1 MRGTLPPRLCRVHS
15 SGIIPAHAG
24 NTGAT
29 ARGAGRHR
37 DHPRAC
43 GEHFLIGRRLRIAP
57 GSSPRMRGT
66 LVVADLD
73 SAIRGIIPAHAGNT
87 QSRCGDFTC
96 SWDHPRACGEHM
108 VESVTIM
115 RAPGSSPRM
124 RGTPRHEA
132 GVDLR
137 AGIIPAH
144 AGNTEYRHSLEYVH
158 RDHPR
163 ACGEHGTQWKSSSFF
178 RGSSPRMRGT
188 LNSGVENKPPLG
200 IIPAHAGNTRG
211 YHDRRAAGRDHPR
224 ACGEHVIS
232 LFVASP
238 KEGSSPRMR
247 GTRVL
252 WPATTSTSGIIPAH
266 AGNTR
271 LT

>member
-87 QSRCGDFTC
+87 RLRSGDSTF
-96 SWDHPRACGEHM
+96 SWDHPRACGEHQPGH
-108 VESVTIM
+108 VKDV
-115 RAPGSSPRM
+115 RLQGSSPRM
-124 RGTPRHEA
+124 RGTLTIEHA
-132 GVDLR
+132 VVVS

-144 AGNTEYRHSLEYVH
+144 AGNTRPMVSPCSKH

-163 ACGEHGTQWKSSSFF
+163 ACGEHSLPSWTSSN
-178 RGSSPRMRGT
+178 RWGSSPRMRGT
-188 LNSGVENKPPLG
+188 LTICRGMFPRKG
-200 IIPAHAGNTRG
+200 IIPAHAGNTRVHELCCQVQG
-211 YHDRRAAGRDHPR
+211 DHPR
-224 ACGEHVIS
+224 ACGEHWYC
-232 LFVASP
+232 FDA
-238 KEGSSPRMR
+238 R
-247 GTRVL
+247 L
-252 WPATTSTSGIIPAH
+252 W
-266 AGNTR
+266 
-271 LT
+271 

>member
-1 MRGTLPPRLCRVHS
+1 MRGTLSLSTGRVIVE
-15 SGIIPAHAG
+15 GIIPAHAG
-24 NTGAT
+24 NTRRWCG
-29 ARGAGRHR
+29 GRALGR

-43 GEHFLIGRRLRIAP
+43 GEHFRRVSAA
-57 GSSPRMRGT
+57 ST
-66 LVVADLD
+66 L
-73 SAIRGIIPAHAGNT
+73 
-87 QSRCGDFTC
+87 Q
-96 SWDHPRACGEHM
+96 
-108 VESVTIM
+108 
-115 RAPGSSPRM
+115 GSSPRM

-266 AGNTR
+266 AGNTSLSASKCR
-271 LT
+271 RHRDHPRACGEHRFA